1 MKLENMITNKTCN
14 GKCSNCGECCS
25 DILPIDQTEIKRI
38 KKFIQK
44 NGIKESKHLSII
56 DTRLDLTCPF
66 RDNKNKKCLIY
77 EVRPDICRCFIC
89 SKPTPNIE
97 HDKALFYSQ
106 KTAQSMR
113 NVFFGGQPLTDIFS
127 TLIDKM
133 EKANRKGE
141 NL

>member
-1 MKLENMITNKTCN
+1 MRLENMITNKTCN

-25 DILPIDQTEIKRI
+25 DILPLDQTEIKRI
-38 KKFIQK
+38 KKYILK
-44 NGIKESKHLSII
+44 NGIKESKHLSIL

-66 RDNKNKKCLIY
+66 RDNANKKCLIY

-89 SKPTPNIE
+89 SKSTPDIE
-97 HDKALFYSQ
+97 RDKALFYSS

-113 NVFFGGQPLTDIFS
+113 NIFFGGQPLINIFS

-133 EKANRKGE
+133 EKSIEKGE
-141 NL
+141 DL

>member
-1 MKLENMITNKTCN
+1 MKLENLITNKTCN

-44 NGIKESKHLSII
+44 NDIKESKHLSML

-66 RDNKNKKCLIY
+66 RDNENKKCLIY

-89 SKPTPNIE
+89 SKLMPDIE

-106 KTAQSMR
+106 KTTQSMR

-133 EKANRKGE
+133 EKLNKKGE